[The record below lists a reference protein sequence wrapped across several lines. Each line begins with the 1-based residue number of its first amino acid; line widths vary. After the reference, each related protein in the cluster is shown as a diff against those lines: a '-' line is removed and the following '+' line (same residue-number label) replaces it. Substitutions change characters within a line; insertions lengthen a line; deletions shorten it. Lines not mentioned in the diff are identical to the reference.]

1 MRGKVILN
9 LSYRILRAMSRRV
22 LGGIVLSRSAHGDE
36 VQRFRSLSEL
46 REVVIWGTFA
56 VLERIWRR
64 VTFAVLWPKCARKC
78 FRRVIPT
85 FAVLSPKP
93 GHFRILAPGKPKTGS
108 LCGALWGVAL
118 AAAWGGPRRAVS
130 GPRQKQGKYKT

>member
-85 FAVLSPKP
+85 FAILSPKP
-93 GHFRILAPGKPKTGS
+93 GHFRVLAPRGTGFS
-108 LCGALWGVAL
+108 RFYDRIRGIVL
-118 AAAWGGPRRAVS
+118 PAV
-130 GPRQKQGKYKT
+130 